1 MALAHLH
8 ASVIGAGSCP
18 IASAAYRHRTTM
30 TDTMNDVVSYA
41 HLNDL
46 AHEEIALPVNA
57 PAWLRDLLADKSVA
71 GASEALARAVV
82 ERETRVDAVFFGDK
96 EIALPVEL
104 DHVQHLALV
113 REFVAEQFTARGL
126 IADWVIHVPTG
137 KADNPHIHLMH
148 TIRELT
154 PDGFGRKCIP
164 VLDREGQVQRVN
176 GKIVYQRFLERPV
189 ELKALRLAWGDVVNK
204 HLALAGL
211 DNRID
216 MRSHAEQ
223 GLSVAPTTHI
233 GPKPF
238 AMAERFGDISSLHD
252 HALSRMQA
260 VDDLVADPGQLLI
273 KISRERSTFSAHD
286 IARELAR
293 IVDEKRV
300 FHEVLARV
308 MAHPDLVRWNAEVR
322 HPETNRVMQ
331 AALYST
337 REIVAAET
345 FLAQAADRMATPAG
359 FDVGARLVDRGIAA
373 VETADRARPFRFAD
387 EQVEAVRHVTGGAAI
402 AAVVGI
408 AGAGKS
414 TMLGAANRAWIADG
428 RRVFGAALAGKAAT
442 GLEASS
448 GIASRNLHSWE
459 ASWKHGHDLL
469 AAGDVF
475 VIDEAGMVG
484 SLQLS
489 RIVAAV
495 EAAGAKLVLVG
506 DARQLQ
512 PIEAGAAF
520 RAITE
525 RTGSVELA
533 DVRRQREDWAKDA
546 TRAFGRGDAAIALT
560 AYLDRGHVARPD
572 DRATARQAIVA
583 DWILARAGLMKDGR
597 PLRGDA
603 LLVLAHTNADVF
615 ALNSSIRAVL
625 ATEPGVLTNAIE
637 IETGRGPREFA
648 VGDRIIFLKNE
659 RFTESAA
666 PELGRQRVTNGMV
679 GTVTSTTDGVLR
691 VATDDGGTVA
701 FRPSTYRNVD
711 WGYAATVHKN
721 QGTTVDRAFVLA
733 TPTMDRSL
741 TYVALTR
748 QRDQVTLY
756 AAKSDFPTFE
766 KLVETLGRVREK
778 TTTLDVR
785 TPAGARAA
793 VAEFAARRSADTAAD
808 IAPAFA
814 KRVEALKTW
823 IASGTRQLGE
833 AWGRVATALSIVK
846 ERIAVVQRSE
856 NSNRT
861 VTVPVAVSEKPKSL
875 VDGIKL
881 QPANLALPAAPID
894 LSPVRLPAV
903 APSEPVRPKSRFDG
917 FRPKPGP
924 TLSSGPASPPPSP
937 LLKALAHY
945 LDHRTSHEALLKA
958 NTTPAVF
965 EVVALEKA
973 AAALVAVQPKAIA
986 ILNSA
991 VRHDP
996 TLRAAL
1002 AGLTG
1007 LKQAEA
1013 VLAGINREAKAVA
1026 NPDVRA
1032 ARLVTRCN
1040 RLDATFAKE
1049 GRDRWGDVRPDMAK
1063 SLRDFA
1069 AALARDPAAQ
1079 AALHATPEKFD
1090 LKPGSAL
1097 AHAVAYRDVGK
1108 AYTELIATVITPPSQ
1123 SLGFSR

>member
-1 MALAHLH
+1 M
-8 ASVIGAGSCP
+8 
-18 IASAAYRHRTTM
+18 
-30 TDTMNDVVSYA
+30 
-41 HLNDL
+41 
-46 AHEEIALPVNA
+46 
-57 PAWLRDLLADKSVA
+57 
-71 GASEALARAVV
+71 
-82 ERETRVDAVFFGDK
+82 
-96 EIALPVEL
+96 
-104 DHVQHLALV
+104 
-113 REFVAEQFTARGL
+113 
-126 IADWVIHVPTG
+126 
-137 KADNPHIHLMH
+137 
-148 TIRELT
+148 
-154 PDGFGRKCIP
+154 
-164 VLDREGQVQRVN
+164 
-176 GKIVYQRFLERPV
+176 
-189 ELKALRLAWGDVVNK
+189 
-204 HLALAGL
+204 
-211 DNRID
+211 
-216 MRSHAEQ
+216 
-223 GLSVAPTTHI
+223 
-233 GPKPF
+233 
-238 AMAERFGDISSLHD
+238 
-252 HALSRMQA
+252 
-260 VDDLVADPGQLLI
+260 
-273 KISRERSTFSAHD
+273 
-286 IARELAR
+286 
-293 IVDEKRV
+293 
-300 FHEVLARV
+300 
-308 MAHPDLVRWNAEVR
+308 
-322 HPETNRVMQ
+322 
-331 AALYST
+331 
-337 REIVAAET
+337 
-345 FLAQAADRMATPAG
+345 
-359 FDVGARLVDRGIAA
+359 
-373 VETADRARPFRFAD
+373 
-387 EQVEAVRHVTGGAAI
+387 
-402 AAVVGI
+402 
-408 AGAGKS
+408 
-414 TMLGAANRAWIADG
+414 
-428 RRVFGAALAGKAAT
+428 
-442 GLEASS
+442 
-448 GIASRNLHSWE
+448 
-459 ASWKHGHDLL
+459 
-469 AAGDVF
+469 
-475 VIDEAGMVG
+475 
-484 SLQLS
+484 
-489 RIVAAV
+489 
-495 EAAGAKLVLVG
+495 
-506 DARQLQ
+506 
-512 PIEAGAAF
+512 
-520 RAITE
+520 
-525 RTGSVELA
+525 
-533 DVRRQREDWAKDA
+533 
-546 TRAFGRGDAAIALT
+546 
-560 AYLDRGHVARPD
+560 
-572 DRATARQAIVA
+572 
-583 DWILARAGLMKDGR
+583 
-597 PLRGDA
+597 
-603 LLVLAHTNADVF
+603 
-615 ALNSSIRAVL
+615 
-625 ATEPGVLTNAIE
+625 
-637 IETGRGPREFA
+637 
-648 VGDRIIFLKNE
+648 KNE

-733 TPTMDRSL
+733 TPMMDRSL

-766 KLVETLGRVREK
+766 KLIETLGRVREK

-833 AWGRVATALSIVK
+833 AWGRIATALSMVK

-861 VTVPVAVSEKPKSL
+861 VTGPVAVSEKPKIAGRWHQAATSQF
-875 VDGIKL
+875 G
-881 QPANLALPAAPID
+881 PASSTD
-894 LSPVRLPAV
+894 RSPVRLPAV

-917 FRPKPGP
+917 FRPKLGP

-1049 GRDRWGDVRPDMAK
+1049 GRDRWGGVRPDMAK

-1069 AALARDPAAQ
+1069 AALERDPAAQ

-1108 AYTELIATVITPPSQ
+1108 AHTELIETVITPPSQ